1 MFKHL
6 LWILPF
12 FVLQIVIEPYC
23 YCFECCF
30 YINQAPF
37 SIFSWDVQSSTS
49 TLGCNIFCMFNSLR
63 VFVSIFF
70 TPKIF
75 QSMMP
80 KLYCTTG
87 TARLLIAS
95 ILFLPLNSY
104 NNNNNYYH
112 YSFLPSFL
120 ILLHSR
126 MAKIKFGLGHVLK
139 LIKL

>member
-1 MFKHL
+1 MN
-6 LWILPF
+6 F
-12 FVLQIVIEPYC
+12 FCRKKRKIQEKYL
-23 YCFECCF
+23 
-30 YINQAPF
+30 NQLSKYYNPDGF
-37 SIFSWDVQSSTS
+37 
-49 TLGCNIFCMFNSLR
+49 FN
-63 VFVSIFF
+63 VFIA
-70 TPKIF
+70 
-75 QSMMP
+75 MMP

-104 NNNNNYYH
+104 YNNNNYCH

>member
-1 MFKHL
+1 
-6 LWILPF
+6 
-12 FVLQIVIEPYC
+12 
-23 YCFECCF
+23 
-30 YINQAPF
+30 
-37 SIFSWDVQSSTS
+37 
-49 TLGCNIFCMFNSLR
+49 
-63 VFVSIFF
+63 
-70 TPKIF
+70 
-75 QSMMP
+75 MMP

-104 NNNNNYYH
+104 YNNNNYYH

-139 LIKL
+139 LIKLEDSLSDFNTEYNDAVKYEWPCCFKILMT